1 MATPLIVRGH
11 AKERSLEDMCA
22 DHQCYVSSGS
32 VKKDAQMFF
41 NCISEPIFDIPVS
54 QVNESN
60 ITIIRVTPYR
70 SAHQVS
76 TSCWGSSLDNATPW
90 ANLNHVGC
98 GLLGEQGAESI
109 HAKFTR
115 LGLAYTAV
123 TDKVQHLLCIVKEHL
138 KSIAPQVVAGC
149 SMCFE
154 RVDLQCLTGG
164 TTELKSATKAM
175 FGLGTKP
182 R

>member
-1 MATPLIVRGH
+1 MISCELKTIQQLISTEQAIQQFMGFFREYFPEAAVPIKMH
-11 AKERSLEDMCA
+11 VLE
-22 DHQCYVSSGS
+22 
-32 VKKDAQMFF
+32 
-41 NCISEPIFDIPVS
+41 
-54 QVNESN
+54 
-60 ITIIRVTPYR
+60 
-70 SAHQVS
+70 
-76 TSCWGSSLDNATPW
+76 DNATPW